1 MTTSTRRAILAGAA
15 ALPALSLPAIAG
27 TDPIFAAIENHRRA
41 DGACGA
47 AEPCEDEMMNEL
59 CDVAAKAYA
68 ALLALTPTTVA
79 GATAVLLYVTKH
91 ENRWAPW
98 TENWGD
104 QYVAAGH
111 DFLPRVAAVLEA
123 AA

>member
-1 MTTSTRRAILAGAA
+1 
-15 ALPALSLPAIAG
+15 
-27 TDPIFAAIENHRRA
+27 
-41 DGACGA
+41 
-47 AEPCEDEMMNEL
+47 MMNEL

-104 QYVAAGH
+104 TVRSGGTRFPSARRSG
-111 DFLPRVAAVLEA
+111 P
-123 AA
+123 